1 MFAPPRVRQSPAP
14 RAELVADALFLIA
27 VVTLSALPY
36 IGGLGFYSDDWAFFG
51 HFHASNDQ
59 SIRGL
64 FWALYDGDVITR
76 QRPVQDLVLAALYSA
91 FGLHALGYHLFNLA
105 VLAAGAV
112 LLYLVAR
119 EAGQPRWSA
128 LAVPAVWMLLPNAS
142 TDRFWVAA
150 FQITVSM
157 TLYLASV
164 YAALRAVGARPSRV
178 WAWSIVSAAA
188 FVIAG
193 LAYELV
199 LPLAVVTIALVVL
212 QFRRLNGGD
221 TAFGTARGRLSW
233 PIVATI
239 VSLATVVVFKA
250 VTTVRL
256 SVEDG
261 MASRVFHLYLDAT
274 KLNFGKYIGG
284 VPFIL
289 AWIARHALDPVNLVA
304 AALVG
309 AIVFAWLWRVRSA
322 PGSESRR
329 GAVALILFGL
339 AVFVLGYA
347 IFVTNS
353 DTWFTSTS
361 LGNRIGFTASAGV
374 AAVIVGTVALFVS
387 YLSPHASRI
396 AFVSSIALVACAG
409 TLMVLT
415 LADDW
420 VEAYDAQQRIVRD
433 LRTDLPSLEPRSA
446 VLLSGVCVERGAAYV
461 FTGNRDVRGR
471 LVIAYDDPTLHGSTV
486 RAAPTISART
496 LSVLNFRIPLVFTY
510 DRLLVY
516 DHARRRVDRLRNAA
530 EGQRYFASTRFDCP
544 PIFEWGLERGGWR
557 AWLHP

>member
-1 MFAPPRVRQSPAP
+1 MFDPPRVRQSPAP
-14 RAELVADALFLIA
+14 KAELLADALFLTAIVA
-27 VVTLSALPY
+27 LSALPY
-36 IGGLGFYSDDWAFFG
+36 INGLGFYSDDWAFFG

-59 SIRGL
+59 SVRGL

-76 QRPVQDLVLAALYSA
+76 QRPVQDLVLAALYST
-91 FGLHALGYHLFNLA
+91 FGLHALGYHLFNVA
-105 VLAAGAV
+105 VLAVGAV
-112 LLYLVAR
+112 LLYLVVR
-119 EAGQPRWSA
+119 EVGQPRWSA

-142 TDRFWVAA
+142 TARFWVAA

-178 WAWSIVSAAA
+178 WAWTTLSAAA
-188 FVIAG
+188 FVVAG
-193 LAYELV
+193 LAYELI
-199 LPLAVVTIALVVL
+199 LPLAALTVALLVLQARRLYGGDAFVTTRWQLLWPIAATIA
-212 QFRRLNGGD
+212 
-221 TAFGTARGRLSW
+221 
-233 PIVATI
+233 
-239 VSLATVVVFKA
+239 SLAAVVVFKA
-250 VTTVRL
+250 ATTVRL
-256 SVEDG
+256 SVEG
-261 MASRVFHLYLDAT
+261 GIVSRVFHLYVDAA

-289 AWIARHALDPVNLVA
+289 VWIARHALDPVNLVA

-309 AIVFAWLWRVRSA
+309 AVVFAWLWRARST
-322 PGSESRR
+322 PGSDSRR

-374 AAVIVGTVALFVS
+374 AAVIVGAIALLVS
-387 YLSPHASRI
+387 YLSPQASRI
-396 AFVSSIALVACAG
+396 AFVSFIALVAGAG
-409 TLMVLT
+409 TLMLET

-420 VEAYDAQQRIVRD
+420 AEAYDAQQQIMRD
-433 LRTDLPSLEPRSA
+433 LRTDIPSLDRRSA
-446 VLLSGVCVERGAAYV
+446 VLLSGVCVEQGAAYV

-471 LVIAYDDPTLHGSTV
+471 LVIAYDDPTLRGSTV
-486 RAAPTISART
+486 RAAPTISPRT
-496 LSVLNFRIPLVFTY
+496 LSVLNFRNPLAFTY
-510 DRLLVY
+510 DRLFVY
-516 DHARRRVDRLRNAA
+516 DHARRRVDRLRSAA
-530 EGQRYFASTRFDCP
+530 EGRRYFASTRFDCP
-544 PIFEWGLERGGWR
+544 PIFEWGLERGGLR